1 MDTFNDV
8 WKEVLNICKTQ
19 VSEVIFNI
27 WLLPLEL
34 IKFENDTVV
43 FLVSADYKKSIIQ
56 DKFAGIIK
64 DGFEQVL
71 GFPVEIDIIVDKTF
85 SDKPAEK
92 NENKN
97 RNENKETHSAFS
109 GFTFDNFIVGKSNTF
124 AYNVSMGV
132 CEQPGVKYNPLLIYG
147 RSGLGKTHLMLAIY
161 NKLKEQ
167 NPDAILIYTTGENFM
182 NELVKDIY
190 NKNTDHFH
198 NKYRNADALLMDD
211 IQIIQ
216 RGESVQEEFF
226 HTFNV
231 LQQAGKQIVITSD
244 IPPKEMANLDER
256 LRTRFEQGVI
266 ADIQPPDIDTRKAII
281 KRKCDQ
287 LNIRLSDSVIEYIA
301 QKIKNNIRQLEG
313 TVKKIDAMS
322 HAYGTPI
329 TIEHIQ
335 NIIKDITTDNQPI
348 SVITDKIMERVSET
362 FGVSVQDI
370 KSDKRQ
376 SKISLARQITMYV
389 IKEVTDLTLQEIGDI
404 FGKNHATVLHSLKA
418 AEQKMNESSS
428 VKIIV
433 INTIK
438 EFQENNK

>member
-8 WKEVLNICKTQ
+8 WKEVLNICKAQ
-19 VSEVIFNI
+19 VAQPLYNI
-27 WLLPLEL
+27 WFAPLEF

-56 DKFAGIIK
+56 DKFSGIIK

-71 GFPVEIDIIVDKTF
+71 GFPVEIDIIVDKTISDNS
-85 SDKPAEK
+85 SDKK
-92 NENKN
+92 ENKSEP
-97 RNENKETHSAFS
+97 ENKESQNAFS

-124 AYNVSMGV
+124 AYNVARGV
-132 CEQPGVKYNPLLIYG
+132 CEEPGTKYNPLLIYG
-147 RSGLGKTHLMLAIY
+147 RSGLGKTHLMLAVY
-161 NKLKEQ
+161 NKLKAQ

-190 NKNTDHFH
+190 NKNMDHFH
-198 NKYRNADALLMDD
+198 NKYRNVDALLMDD

-244 IPPKEMANLDER
+244 IPPKEMAGLDER

-281 KRKCDQ
+281 KRKCEQ
-287 LNIRLSDSVIEYIA
+287 LGIRLSDSVTEYIA

-322 HAYGTPI
+322 KAYGTPV
-329 TIEHIQ
+329 TIEQVQ

-348 SVITDKIMERVSET
+348 SVITDKIMERIAQTYNVT
-362 FGVSVQDI
+362 LADI

-376 SKISLARQITMYV
+376 AKITLARQISMYV
-389 IKEVTDLTLQEIGDI
+389 IKEVTDLTLKEIGEI
-404 FGKNHATVLHSLKA
+404 FDKNHSTVLHSLKC
-418 AEQKMNESSS
+418 AEEKMQESAS
-428 VKIIV
+428 VKLLV

-438 EFQENNK
+438 EFQEK

>member
-8 WKEVLNICKTQ
+8 WKEVLNICKAQ
-19 VSEVIFNI
+19 VSDVLYNI
-27 WLLPLEL
+27 WFAPLEF

-43 FLVSADYKKSIIQ
+43 FLISAEYKKSVIQ
-56 DKFAGIIK
+56 DKFSGMIK

-71 GFPVEIDIIVDKTF
+71 GFPVEIDIIVDKNM
-85 SDKPAEK
+85 SDNTADKKEDKKTP
-92 NENKN
+92 
-97 RNENKETHSAFS
+97 ENKEAYNPFS

-124 AYNVSMGV
+124 AYNVARGV
-132 CEQPGVKYNPLLIYG
+132 CEDPGIKYNPLLIYG

-167 NPDAILIYTTGENFM
+167 NPDAILIYTTAENFL
-182 NELVKDIY
+182 NELVKDIS
-190 NKNTDHFH
+190 KHTTDHFH
-198 NKYRNADALLMDD
+198 NKYRNVDALLMDD

-216 RGESVQEEFF
+216 KGDSIQEEFF

-244 IPPKEMANLDER
+244 IPPKEMTVLDER

-287 LNIRLSDSVIEYIA
+287 LNIKLNESVIEYIA

-313 TVKKIDAMS
+313 TVKKIDAMNR
-322 HAYGTPI
+322 AYGTPV
-329 TIEHIQ
+329 TLEQVQ

-348 SVITDKIMERVSET
+348 SVITDKIMERIAQTYNLTSADLKSE
-362 FGVSVQDI
+362 
-370 KSDKRQ
+370 KRQ
-376 SKISLARQITMYV
+376 AKINLARQLSMYV
-389 IKEVTDLTLQEIGDI
+389 IKEVTDLTLKEIGDI
-404 FGKNHATVLHSLKA
+404 FDKSHSTVLHSIKC
-418 AEQKMNESSS
+418 AEDKIQESSS
-428 VKIIV
+428 VKLLV

-438 EFQENNK
+438 EFQEK